1 MCTRVKCS
9 ASRQTFRRTE
19 SRSVFV
25 LDMLFLVWGLPKPN
39 QFDLASLCCPLST
52 VGPDPWLIRQISVHR
67 NKSSAILHSH
77 HHSSCTSHLQNTSW
91 APCVRGQSLKLSL
104 SILSFLSSYLKISL
118 SSTISRFLSSSISS
132 YIKHYFKHYFT
143 LSFKL
148 SLSIFWCSTVAFCR
162 AVSQSSLFF

>member
-1 MCTRVKCS
+1 MFRMLTIPMCTLAKCS

-91 APCVRGQSLKLSL
+91 APCVPGQSLKLSL
-104 SILSFLSSYLKISL
+104 F
-118 SSTISRFLSSSISS
+118 
-132 YIKHYFKHYFT
+132 
-143 LSFKL
+143 
-148 SLSIFWCSTVAFCR
+148 
-162 AVSQSSLFF
+162 QSSLSFSALLKALFQALFQVLFQALLQALFQAFFPALSLNLLM